1 MVAAGRFFVLCLL
14 PFAAWIGVSANYS
27 LSPALLDAGG
37 LAAASAN
44 YRINSSAGSGAAASS
59 ADYGLR
65 TGYAG
70 QLADVVTIT
79 IAEPSVAMTVTESAS
94 LQLGVA
100 ATYDDDTKLA
110 LPAGAASW
118 SVRSGPVTVGQSGL
132 VSAGVVYQNTP
143 SVVVAVYGSFSDTA
157 DLSIVNTGLDDF
169 GPYAADGLPD
179 LWQVQYLGENSLRGG
194 PTADVDGDG
203 FTNLMEFAFGMNP
216 TQRPTGALAWSG
228 STLLRTGI
236 PIVSVGGSGSASTL
250 DAVFVRRLDHLA
262 ANLAYTVEF
271 SGDLVTW
278 QASSSAPTVLAAN
291 SETQVVSVP
300 FPLSLTGKKAAFF
313 RVKLEVIPVAP

>member
-1 MVAAGRFFVLCLL
+1 MVAAGRFFVFCLL
-14 PFAAWIGVSANYS
+14 PFAAWIGASANYS

-44 YRINSSAGSGAAASS
+44 YRINSSAGPGAAASS

-70 QLADVVTIT
+70 QLADVVTIA
-79 IAEPSVAMTVTESAS
+79 IAEPFVPMTLTESAS
-94 LQLGVA
+94 LQLGFA

-143 SVVVAVYGSFSDTA
+143 SVVVAVYGNFSDTV

-236 PIVSVGGSGSASTL
+236 PIVAVGGSGSSSAL

-278 QASSSAPTVLAAN
+278 QASSSIPTVLAAN
-291 SETQVVSVP
+291 SEAQVVSVP

-313 RVKLEVIPVAP
+313 RLKLEVMPVAP